1 MNWLS
6 VPKKIYFKDGSMP
19 VALGELSV
27 VYGLKR
33 AFIISDSA
41 SFNAGVVDPV
51 IDFVLDKGIS
61 YAEFFNVSET
71 PSFADVRSGLPKMLE
86 FEPDVILAVGDASVM
101 SIAKAMWLQYENA
114 EEDIAALA
122 AKHNNV
128 AEPLTGKVTG
138 AKAMFVALGTTP
150 GGCAAEMTP
159 FAVLAND
166 DDKLVCI
173 ADYSL
178 VPEMAVVDADF
189 AEGIDKDEL
198 KESSLYV
205 LLAAIAAYAGENASC
220 YIQGQAREA
229 VEAVLANI
237 EHALNGCK
245 QGLIKL
251 TYAGALAGMAFGNSY
266 ASINPEAGKNPLD
279 VKALEKNENVA
290 DLAKAAGFASAKELL
305 AACEALK

>member
-19 VALGELSV
+19 VAFGELSTI
-27 VYGLKR
+27 YGLKR

-41 SFNAGVVDPV
+41 QYNAGVVAPV
-51 IDFVLDKGIS
+51 IDFILDKGIS
-61 YAEFFNVSET
+61 YAEFFNVSAT

-86 FEPDVILAVGDASVM
+86 FQPDVIIAVGNASVM
-101 SIAKAMWLQYENA
+101 SVAKAMWLQYENA

-122 AKHNNV
+122 SKHNNV
-128 AEPLTGKVTG
+128 AEPLKCKVTG
-138 AKAMFVALGTTP
+138 EKAMFVALGTTP

-159 FAVLAND
+159 FAVLADD
-166 DDKLVCI
+166 DDKLTCI

-178 VPEMAVVDADF
+178 LPEIAVVDADY
-189 AEGIDKDEL
+189 AESIDKAEIKASAL
-198 KESSLYV
+198 NV
-205 LLAAIAAYAGENASC
+205 LLAAIAAYAGEGASD

-229 VEAVLANI
+229 VKAVLSNI
-237 EHALNGCK
+237 EAAANGCK

-266 ASINPEAGKNPLD
+266 AAINPAAGENPLD

-290 DLAKAAGFASAKELL
+290 DLAKEAGFASAKELL
-305 AACEALK
+305 AACEALR